1 MGSNPTLS
9 ARQAS
14 RMMSLEL
21 RRLRRTYGVQDALQG
36 GRTFGSYGLV
46 ERGACLP
53 CDLVVKV
60 SE

>member
-36 GRTFGSYGLV
+36 GCTFGGYGLV